1 VSGCRFE
8 DLEAFVFD
16 ELGRERAAAVQAHI
30 TSCARCARE
39 VGCLRAERQVFAGRA
54 PAARASLPAF
64 DQVLDRSRAIPPKRP
79 AIARLWSAAWG
90 RRDASAAGR
99 GSARA
104 GTRRS
109 AVGIR
114 AHTALAMCSA
124 MAVLVLAVRA
134 THYERAAPPAPSQLV
149 PSVEPLTSA
158 PETRGL
164 ACYEADPILVE
175 ECSGAADKSTGS
187 VEDEYG
193 ACLVATPV
201 SAVALTCDAPPL

>member
-8 DLEAFVFD
+8 DLEAYVFE
-16 ELGRERAAAVQAHI
+16 ELGRERAAAVQAHV

-39 VGCLRAERQVFAGRA
+39 VGCLRAERSVFAGRA
-54 PAARASLPAF
+54 STAQASLPAF
-64 DQVLDRSRAIPPKRP
+64 DTILDRSRAIPPKRP
-79 AIARLWSAAWG
+79 AIARLWTAAWG
-90 RRDASAAGR
+90 RSDVGAAGR

-104 GTRRS
+104 GARRS

-134 THYERAAPPAPSQLV
+134 THYERTAPAAPSQ
-149 PSVEPLTSA
+149 SA
-158 PETRGL
+158 PIEEPMTIAPEARGL

-175 ECSGAADKSTGS
+175 ECSGAADKATAS

-201 SAVALTCDAPPL
+201 SVGALTCDAPPL

>member
-1 VSGCRFE
+1 MSGCRFE
-8 DLEAFVFD
+8 DLEAYVFE
-16 ELGRERAAAVQAHI
+16 ELGRERAAAVEAHL

-39 VGCLRAERQVFAGRA
+39 VGCLRAERQAFAGRA
-54 PAARASLPAF
+54 SAAHAPLPAF

-90 RRDASAAGR
+90 RRDAALAGR

-104 GTRRS
+104 GTRRGV
-109 AVGIR
+109 VGIR
-114 AHTALAMCSA
+114 AHAALAMCSA

-134 THYERAAPPAPSQLV
+134 THHERGAPPAPSQTASLE
-149 PSVEPLTSA
+149 EPTPSA
-158 PETRGL
+158 PEARSL
-164 ACYEADPILVE
+164 ACYDADPILVE
-175 ECSGAADKSTGS
+175 ECSGAVDKSTAS